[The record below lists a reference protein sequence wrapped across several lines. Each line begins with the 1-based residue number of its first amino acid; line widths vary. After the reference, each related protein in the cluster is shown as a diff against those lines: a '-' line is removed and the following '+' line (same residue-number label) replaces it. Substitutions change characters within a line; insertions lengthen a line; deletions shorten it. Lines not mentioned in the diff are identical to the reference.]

1 MNENLE
7 NNGEKNKIKKIGF
20 MLCLLFTICYFV
32 HLGAQ
37 NISSI
42 LISLVFVI
50 AMFYKKNRIEF
61 LQKIDKKI
69 SIGLLIFVLVP
80 YVVYLID
87 GGKRID
93 MDDYVKFLFF
103 FPLVYFLDN
112 NKKINKF
119 LKFLVVGSFISM
131 VGGLVTYIREYKI
144 IPNPEQFDR
153 AHFAMD
159 ILEYTTV
166 MSISFLF
173 FLSFLLFYKEKEKTK
188 NIKIKLGLFLLTI
201 FNFLILLLIKSKI
214 ILVSLVPIM
223 IYIIYKK
230 NKKHIISFIV
240 FCFGGYFILP
250 EDIKYRLENILNIEK
265 FKQDPSIQ
273 LRLIFWDGAIK
284 AFKKK
289 PLFGMKVQEKADF
302 LLENYKKMGTYDYVE
317 TMYISRLTSL
327 RNMVDS
333 HNMYLQYLVNFGS
346 GIFGLIYFMFI
357 VIPSKLLKLN
367 FYKKNVEKT
376 EYIAL
381 EMAVKASFVAY
392 LIQGI
397 TEININNKSVILI
410 FSLLL
415 VIINFLVKENEKI
428 EF

>member
-1 MNENLE
+1 MITNLK
-7 NNGEKNKIKKIGF
+7 NNIETNKINDVGF
-20 MLCLLFTICYFV
+20 VLCLLFTICYFV

-61 LQKIDKKI
+61 LQKIDKKL
-69 SIGLLIFVLVP
+69 SIGLLIFVLAP
-80 YVVYLID
+80 YVVYLLD

-131 VGGLVTYIREYKI
+131 VGGLITYIREYKI
-144 IPNPEQFDR
+144 IPNPEEWDR

-159 ILEYTTV
+159 ILDYTTV
-166 MSISFLF
+166 MSISFLSL
-173 FLSFLLFYKEKEKTK
+173 LSFLLFYKEIEKTK

-214 ILVSLVPIM
+214 ILVCLVPIM

-230 NKKHIISFIV
+230 NKRYIISFIV
-240 FCFGGYFILP
+240 FCFGGYFVLP
-250 EDIKYRLENILNIEK
+250 EDIKARLENILNIEK
-265 FKQDPSIQ
+265 FKQDPSSQ

-289 PLFGMKVQEKADF
+289 PLFGMKTQEKVDF

-317 TMYISRLTSL
+317 TMYHSLSSR
-327 RNMVDS
+327 NIADS
-333 HNMYLQYLVNFGS
+333 HNMYLQYLVNFGI

-357 VIPSKLLKLN
+357 VIPSRLLSLN

-381 EMAVKASFVAY
+381 EIAVKTSFVTY

-410 FSLLL
+410 FSVLLA
-415 VIINFLVKENEKI
+415 IINFLVKENEKI

>member
-1 MNENLE
+1 MITNLK
-7 NNGEKNKIKKIGF
+7 NNIETNKINDVGF
-20 MLCLLFTICYFV
+20 VLCLLFTICYFV

-61 LQKIDKKI
+61 LQKIDKKL
-69 SIGLLIFVLVP
+69 SIGLLIFVLAP
-80 YVVYLID
+80 YVVYLLD

-103 FPLVYFLDN
+103 FPLVYFLDS

-119 LKFLVVGSFISM
+119 LKFLIVGSFISM
-131 VGGLVTYIREYKI
+131 VGGLITYIREYKRFSD
-144 IPNPEQFDR
+144 PAQFDR

-173 FLSFLLFYKEKEKTK
+173 LLSFLLFYKEKEKTK

-214 ILVSLVPIM
+214 ILVCLVPIM

-230 NKKHIISFIV
+230 NKRYIISFIV
-240 FCFGGYFILP
+240 FCFGGYFVLP
-250 EDIKYRLENILNIEK
+250 EDIKARLENILNIEK
-265 FKQDPSIQ
+265 FKQDPSSQ

-289 PLFGMKVQEKADF
+289 PLFGMKTQEKVDF

-317 TMYISRLTSL
+317 TMYHSLSSR
-327 RNMVDS
+327 NIADS
-333 HNMYLQYLVNFGS
+333 HNMYLQYLVNFGI

-357 VIPSKLLKLN
+357 VIPSRLLSLN

-381 EMAVKASFVAY
+381 EIAVKTSFVTY

-410 FSLLL
+410 FSVLLA
-415 VIINFLVKENEKI
+415 IINFLVKENEKI

>member
-1 MNENLE
+1 MNKILE
-7 NNGEKNKIKKIGF
+7 NNEEKNKIKKIGF
-20 MLCLLFTICYFV
+20 ILCLLFTICYFV

-37 NISSI
+37 NVSSI
-42 LISLVFVI
+42 LIVLAFIV

-61 LQKIDKKI
+61 LQKIDKKL
-69 SIGLLIFVLVP
+69 SIGLLIFVLAP

-144 IPNPEQFDR
+144 IPNPEEWDR
-153 AHFAMD
+153 AYFAMD

-173 FLSFLLFYKEKEKTK
+173 FLSFLLFYKEKEKNK

-214 ILVSLVPIM
+214 IVVSLVPIM

-250 EDIKYRLENILNIEK
+250 ESIKVRIENILNMEK
-265 FKQDPSIQ
+265 FKQDPTIQ

-284 AFKKK
+284 AFKTK
-289 PLFGMKVQEKADF
+289 PLFGMNAEEKAEF
-302 LLENYKKMGTYDYVE
+302 LIENYKKMGFYDYVGKWYGYK
-317 TMYISRLTSL
+317 TI
-327 RNMVDS
+327 RNINDS
-333 HNMYLQYLVNFGS
+333 HNMYLQYLVNFGM

-367 FYKKNVEKT
+367 FYKKNIEKT

-381 EMAVKASFVAY
+381 EIAVKTSFITY

-397 TEININNKSVILI
+397 TENNINNKSVILI
-410 FSLLL
+410 FTILLA
-415 VIINFLVKENEKI
+415 IINFLVKENEKI

>member
-1 MNENLE
+1 MNKILE
-7 NNGEKNKIKKIGF
+7 NNVEKNKIKKIGF
-20 MLCLLFTICYFV
+20 ILCLLFTICYFV
-32 HLGAQ
+32 HLGVQ

-42 LISLVFVI
+42 LIVLTFIV

-69 SIGLLIFVLVP
+69 SIGLLIFVLAP

-131 VGGLVTYIREYKI
+131 VGGLITYIREYKI
-144 IPNPEQFDR
+144 IPNPEEWDR
-153 AHFAMD
+153 VHFAMD
-159 ILEYTTV
+159 ILDYTTV
-166 MSISFLF
+166 MSISFLSL
-173 FLSFLLFYKEKEKTK
+173 LSFLLFYKEKEKNK
-188 NIKIKLGLFLLTI
+188 NIKIKLGLFLLI
-201 FNFLILLLIKSKI
+201 SFNFFILLLTKSKI
-214 ILVSLVPIM
+214 IIVSLIPVV

-230 NKKHIISFIV
+230 NKKHILSFIA
-240 FCFGGYFILP
+240 FCFVIFFILP
-250 EDIKYRLENILNIEK
+250 ESIKSRLKNILSMEK
-265 FKQDPSIQ
+265 FKQDPSSQ
-273 LRLIFWDGAIK
+273 LRLIFWDGAVK
-284 AFKKK
+284 AFKTK
-289 PLFGMKVQEKADF
+289 PLFGMNAEEKAEF
-302 LLENYKKMGTYDYVE
+302 LIENYKKMGFYDYVGKWYGYK
-317 TMYISRLTSL
+317 TI
-327 RNMVDS
+327 RNINDS
-333 HNMYLQYLVNFGS
+333 HNMYLQYLVNFGM

-357 VIPSKLLKLN
+357 VIPSRLLKLN

-381 EMAVKASFVAY
+381 EIAVKASFTTY

-397 TEININNKSVILI
+397 TENNINNKSIILI
-410 FSLLL
+410 FSVLL

-428 EF
+428 AF